1 MKTLTLLLG
10 SLSLSTIEFSTL
22 LMILGILFFICGN
35 SSNVYTNQTLS
46 QLYYYKY
53 LTFSWLIAWNFICQ
67 IFPNC
72 SISSIY
78 LLMLILS
85 ALNTPKNFL

>member
-53 LTFSWLIAWNFICQ
+53 LTFS
-67 IFPNC
+67 
-72 SISSIY
+72 
-78 LLMLILS
+78 
-85 ALNTPKNFL
+85 